1 MAKKLADMLRAKG
14 IPKVS
19 IADLCRDDKAEAVED
34 AFRMGTL
41 VLAAASYDGDVFP
54 PMHEFLHH
62 LQLKGY
68 RSRRVAI
75 IENGSWAPS
84 AARAIKAMLEPLKE
98 IEIIEPVVTIRSRM
112 KQSDMP
118 ALERLAEQILK

>member
-1 MAKKLADMLRAKG
+1 MLRAMG
-14 IPKVS
+14 VPKVS

-54 PMHEFLHH
+54 PMHDFLHH
-62 LQLKGY
+62 LQMKGY
-68 RSRRVAI
+68 RSRRVAL

-84 AARAIKAMLEPLKE
+84 AARAMRAILEPLKE
-98 IEIIEPVVTIRSRM
+98 IEILEPTVTIRSRM
-112 KQSDMP
+112 KQSDIP
-118 ALERLAEQILK
+118 ALERLAEQIAK

>member
-1 MAKKLADMLRAKG
+1 
-14 IPKVS
+14 
-19 IADLCRDDKAEAVED
+19 
-34 AFRMGTL
+34 MGTL